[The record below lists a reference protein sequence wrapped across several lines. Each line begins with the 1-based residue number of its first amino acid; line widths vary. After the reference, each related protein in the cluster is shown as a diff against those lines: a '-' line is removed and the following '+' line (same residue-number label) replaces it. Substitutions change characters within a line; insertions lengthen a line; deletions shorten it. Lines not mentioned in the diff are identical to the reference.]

1 MDILLAFL
9 DQNYVFCFS
18 SHLIC
23 QTATIA
29 ANQRTICNED
39 KGSVSPDHSLIFLV
53 IILLFYLL
61 LLPRM
66 PIPESTFIAEK
77 QTFYP
82 FLGAINVIAEEQTLY
97 PFLAAIL
104 PNDTEYIEYEMPLMI
119 KTWARTSRFP
129 VQSVLSKINIHTAF
143 CDRNARNTSFP
154 LQ

>member
-1 MDILLAFL
+1 MQCNLYQQSDTMNILLKIL
-9 DQNYVFCFS
+9 EQNQVFCFS

-104 PNDTEYIEYEMPLMI
+104 PNDRPTEYIKQEMTLMI
-119 KTWARTSRFP
+119 KHGQKQVGF
-129 VQSVLSKINIHTAF
+129 QSSP
-143 CDRNARNTSFP
+143 C
-154 LQ
+154 